1 MRPYPSLLL
10 FPPSVNSLS
19 CSALRFPA
27 LCKEKSKKNQR
38 SFLFF
43 NSRFHPISFLSSFW
57 LIPNFLSSFIELWC
71 SQIFLSYGGFTR
83 ERAFVLWRIL
93 CCNADWVFAVST
105 NTLRDYS
112 FHTHDTP
119 NTPYRSNN
127 STRVSYCWMFS
138 LKEVLFRSVSRSICI
153 NHTLVNVVHSTLTC
167 GATNKSYWPSVP
179 ICWFATTQLL
189 VNQSI
194 SFILCWRLSFI
205 HLRCSDRYLW
215 YDLGSG
221 AHKTRILWQ
230 NIIIKLLLYRTI
242 PSIGAMHDRKRM
254 ERRFG
259 WRERRHVPWADP
271 RSYP

>member
-1 MRPYPSLLL
+1 MS
-10 FPPSVNSLS
+10 PPSVNSLS

-27 LCKEKSKKNQR
+27 LGKEKNR
-38 SFLFF
+38 RRINGRFFF

-71 SQIFLSYGGFTR
+71 SRIFLSYGGFTR

-138 LKEVLFRSVSRSICI
+138 LKEVLLRSAPRSICI
-153 NHTLVNVVHSTLTC
+153 NHTLVDGVPSSLNC
-167 GATNKSYWPSVP
+167 GATNKSYWVITP
-179 ICWFATTQLL
+179 ICWSATTRLL
-189 VNQSI
+189 VNHSI
-194 SFILCWRLSFI
+194 SFILYWRLSFI
-205 HLRCSDRYLW
+205 HLRLSNQLT
-215 YDLGSG
+215 LS
-221 AHKTRILWQ
+221 HHFL
-230 NIIIKLLLYRTI
+230 
-242 PSIGAMHDRKRM
+242 
-254 ERRFG
+254 
-259 WRERRHVPWADP
+259 
-271 RSYP
+271 